1 MFQRISVIFLLAWVA
16 ISASEATG
24 AEFKRLNPHSQTRV
38 ERIEKFVAADVF
50 VEGKRIGGRQ
60 LTAIGLNFKEH
71 FLGVV
76 EQDVPEATLIGWTLL
91 YTSEDKSLIGEL
103 GGEQK
108 APLSFLGH
116 CYRLMDLAQNG
127 PSHVDWQSNFAYLRS
142 PIDHRLWAIHWS
154 MNYENEWS
162 IGAVLVPHPHIGWR
176 PGSRLFGPTNSIS
189 SEPSSALLRVIA
201 GEAE

>member
-1 MFQRISVIFLLAWVA
+1 
-16 ISASEATG
+16 
-24 AEFKRLNPHSQTRV
+24 
-38 ERIEKFVAADVF
+38 
-50 VEGKRIGGRQ
+50 
-60 LTAIGLNFKEH
+60 
-71 FLGVV
+71 
-76 EQDVPEATLIGWTLL
+76 
-91 YTSEDKSLIGEL
+91 
-103 GGEQK
+103 
-108 APLSFLGH
+108 
-116 CYRLMDLAQNG
+116 MDLAENG

-162 IGAVLVPHPHIGWR
+162 IGAVLVPHPDIGWR